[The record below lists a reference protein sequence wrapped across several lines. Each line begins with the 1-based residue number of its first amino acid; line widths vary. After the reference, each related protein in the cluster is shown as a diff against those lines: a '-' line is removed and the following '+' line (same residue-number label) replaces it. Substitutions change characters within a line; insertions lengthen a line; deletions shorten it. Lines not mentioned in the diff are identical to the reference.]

1 MLIQQNPVKCGT
13 KRILKEM
20 TGWKT
25 GKKKKKSKFKTT
37 HAKINSFLTQGE
49 HTMSSLMISLLFSIF
64 LTDINFVQITLTSET
79 FIDLVHF

>member
-1 MLIQQNPVKCGT
+1 MSSANPT
-13 KRILKEM
+13 KSSKMWNKTILKEM
-20 TGWKT
+20 TGWKN
-25 GKKKKKSKFKTT
+25 GKKKSKFKTT
-37 HAKINSFLTQGE
+37 HAEINSFLTQGE

>member
-20 TGWKT
+20 TGWKN

>member
-1 MLIQQNPVKCGT
+1 MA
-13 KRILKEM
+13 
-20 TGWKT
+20 
-25 GKKKKKSKFKTT
+25 KKKKKSKFKTT
-37 HAKINSFLTQGE
+37 HAKINSFLTQGK